1 MPTADLVSGPPPP
14 GACPVCGRAS
24 DGHETCPQCR
34 WTLRVPRKL
43 GPVTE
48 EMRAESGRQLAQARR
63 KFDAEAAAL
72 VSADP
77 GRLAAWIRG
86 GRPRPEEW
94 SAAVRAAADR
104 TSRAM
109 GEAAVIAA
117 ISTRLRELSD
127 AGTITIAEVGPE
139 GVGVTRVSMDES
151 GAPRLR
157 AAQPVM
163 TWPELAPM
171 LSAHEDERL
180 FQLAGGLAGLDR
192 ALLDKSLADVAK
204 LACGHARAGGGDAS
218 DEMLVLC
225 QPAGWQVLEDVAKL
239 LIDGAQRAR
248 LARMAGLPAQG
259 NGLLSTFADRV
270 PLLRG
275 YGVVVAVIAPAT
287 GTVTIETRP
296 LFHPGDTRG
305 KESVLTFRRVPG
317 DGGTITLAVAISRS
331 PADPVASSGTQ
342 LNGAALEVVS
352 LHSVPLPDERVYSV
366 RAVLDAPGQVRFTE
380 PRGTTRLSRP
390 WREVLAGI
398 PDRVDVR
405 DGPVDLVCA
414 LELGGSKATVDRR
427 RDLIRDLLEYL
438 ATVYPGDGE
447 RLRVGILGC
456 TDHVF
461 APGQQEQRVVR
472 RASLGALAGAQTALA
487 RFQGVNIRYPD
498 AAPLEDLLHV
508 AQGMLAE
515 SREAGRAGRL
525 LLVAGRRAHP
535 KKLTNL
541 VHPCPFHCDWR
552 ELARGLAHARVPVV
566 AVVDA
571 MPGRAAKAEF
581 WSQVARAGVH
591 GLGDISAREVA
602 ADLGLTVR
610 PQQCIGIPLAG

>member
-1 MPTADLVSGPPPP
+1 MPTADPVP
-14 GACPVCGRAS
+14 GLPLPGTCPVCGRAGDS
-24 DGHETCPQCR
+24 RETCRECG
-34 WTLRVPRKL
+34 WTLRVARKL

-48 EMRAESGRQLAQARR
+48 ETRAEFDRQLAGARR
-63 KFDAEAAAL
+63 NFDARAAAL

-77 GRLAAWIRG
+77 DRLATWIRG
-86 GRPRPEEW
+86 GRPCPEEW
-94 SAAVRAAADR
+94 SAAVRGAADR
-104 TSRAM
+104 TDRAV

-117 ISTRLRELSD
+117 ISTRLRGLRD
-127 AGTITIAEVGPE
+127 ADAITIAEVGPE
-139 GVGVTRVSMDES
+139 GVGVTRVSTDKS

-157 AAQPVM
+157 PGQPVM
-163 TWPELAPM
+163 AWPELAPM
-171 LSAHEDERL
+171 LSAHEDERR

-192 ALLDKSLADVAK
+192 GRLDKSLADVARQVSE
-204 LACGHARAGGGDAS
+204 HARAGGGDAG
-218 DEMLVLC
+218 DEVLVLC
-225 QPAGWQVLEDVAKL
+225 QPAGWQLLEDLAKL
-239 LIDGAQRAR
+239 LVAGAGRAR
-248 LARMAGLPAQG
+248 LARITGLPAKG
-259 NGLLSTFADRV
+259 NGLLSTFPDRA

-275 YGVVVAVIAPAT
+275 YGVVVAVIAPAS
-287 GTVTIETRP
+287 GAVTIETRP
-296 LFHPGDTRG
+296 LFDPGDSRG

-317 DGGTITLAVAISRS
+317 DGGTTTLAVAITGY
-331 PADPVASSGTQ
+331 PAAPAARSGTR

-352 LHSVPLPDERVYSV
+352 LHSVPLPDEAVYSV
-366 RAVLDAPGQVRFTE
+366 RAVLDAPGQVRITE
-380 PRGTTRLSRP
+380 PRGSTRLTRP

-414 LELGGSKATVDRR
+414 LELGGSKAAVDRR

-438 ATVYPGDGE
+438 ATVHPGDGE

-472 RASLGALAGAQTALA
+472 RAPLGALASAQTALA
-487 RFQGVNIRYPD
+487 RFQGVNIQYPD

-515 SREAGRAGRL
+515 SQAAGRAGRL

-552 ELARGLAHARVPVV
+552 ELARALAQSRVPVV

-571 MPGRAAKAEF
+571 MPGRAAKTEF
-581 WSQVARAGVH
+581 WSQVAPAGVH
-591 GLGDISAREVA
+591 GLGDVSAGEVA